1 LPRPAMPDGLYT
13 SVSQMKCWLRCPR
26 QFELKYVRGVPPAF
40 VPVNLA
46 FGSAIH
52 EALAAHY
59 GEMKSTGS
67 PLRRDLVLDVFRA
80 AWEKAQDGDVP
91 LQSDED
97 DDLAQMV
104 DKGVSMLHTFYEH
117 ASKAPP
123 FEVEA
128 VEHGF
133 TVPLHDPDTGEV
145 LDEQLVGTMDL
156 IVNEDGRRVVVEHKT
171 AARKYAED
179 QLRFDLQVS
188 GYKLAARE
196 AGMGEVGLR
205 FQVITKTKIPAVQVA
220 DLERNHHD
228 EEDFVRT
235 AVGVLRAIDAGV
247 SYPIR
252 GWPCRGCPYAHAC
265 RGAAS

>member
-1 LPRPAMPDGLYT
+1 MPRPKLPDGLYV
-13 SVSQMKCWLRCPR
+13 SVSQMKCWLKCPR
-26 QFELKYVRGVPPAF
+26 QFELKYVRGISPAF
-40 VPVNLA
+40 VPVAMA

-52 EALAAHY
+52 ESLAAYY
-59 GEMKSTGS
+59 GEKKTSGT

-80 AWEKAQDGDVP
+80 AWEKARDGDVP

-97 DDLAQMV
+97 GDDLGLMV
-104 DKGVSMLHTFYEH
+104 DKGVSMLHAFHEH

-123 FEVEA
+123 FEVDA
-128 VEHGF
+128 VELGF
-133 TVPLHDPDTGEV
+133 IVPLHDPDTGDR

-156 IVNEDGRRVVVEHKT
+156 VIIEDGGRIVVEHKT
-171 AARKYAED
+171 AARKYGDD

-196 AGMGEVGLR
+196 AGLGEVGLR
-205 FQVITKTKIPAVQVA
+205 FQVITKTKTPAVQVA
-220 DLERNHHD
+220 DIVRDHHD

-235 AVGVLRAIDAGV
+235 AIGVLRAIDAGV

-252 GWPCRGCPYAHAC
+252 GWACRGCPYAHAC
-265 RGAAS
+265 RGSS